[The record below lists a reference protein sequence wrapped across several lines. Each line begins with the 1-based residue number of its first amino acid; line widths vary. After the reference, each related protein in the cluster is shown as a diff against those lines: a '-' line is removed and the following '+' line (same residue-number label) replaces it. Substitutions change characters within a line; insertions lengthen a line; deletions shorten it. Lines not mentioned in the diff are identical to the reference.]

1 MPGPILVLNAGSSSL
16 KAAFFPEGEPE
27 RRVSASV
34 DRIGAS
40 HGPRSELTLKRD
52 GKKESI
58 PAKGKDVMS
67 ALEEILGA
75 FDVALEDLDAV
86 GHRIV
91 HGGPKHTAPAL
102 LNAAVLSDLE
112 KVAPL
117 DPDHLPAEIALVR
130 DLRKRAPR
138 LVQSA
143 SFDTAFHRTMPRVA
157 KLLPIPGKYE
167 RAGVHRYG
175 FHGLSYTYLVG
186 ELARLAGNDAAD
198 GRLVIA
204 HLGSGASL
212 AAIHRRE
219 SLDTTMGFTPT
230 AGIPMGTRTGS
241 IDPGVL
247 LHLLRTEKMSVD
259 ELDRFV
265 NHDAGLLA
273 VSGTSADMRDL
284 LASRAN
290 DARAADAVDLFCYEV
305 RKTVGA
311 FAAVLGG
318 VDTIVFSGGI
328 GEKSAPV
335 RAAVGEGLAWLGVNI
350 DADANEQNAD
360 VISTRASKIQV
371 RVIPTDEESVILR
384 ETLDVLAVR
393 KDAT

>member
-16 KAAFFPEGEPE
+16 KAALFPDGDPA

-34 DRIGAS
+34 DRIGKS
-40 HGPRSELTLKRD
+40 GSELTRKRD
-52 GKKESI
+52 GKKESH
-58 PAKGKDVMS
+58 PAKGRDAMG
-67 ALEEILGA
+67 ALDEILAA
-75 FDVALEDLDAV
+75 FEIALEDLVAV

-102 LNAAVLSDLE
+102 LTGHVLADLE

-130 DLRKRAPR
+130 ALAKRAPK

-157 KLLPIPGKYE
+157 KLLPIPSKYE
-167 RAGVHRYG
+167 RAGIHRYG

-186 ELARLAGNDAAD
+186 ELARLAGDEAAE
-198 GRLVIA
+198 GRVVMA

-212 AAIHRRE
+212 AAILRRE
-219 SLDTTMGFTPT
+219 SVDTTMGFTPT

-247 LHLLRTEKMSVD
+247 VHLLRTEKMSAD

-290 DARAADAVDLFCYEV
+290 DARAADAVDLFCYEI
-305 RKTVGA
+305 RKSIGA

-318 VDTIVFSGGI
+318 LDTLVFSGGI
-328 GEKSAPV
+328 GEKSAPI
-335 RAAVGEGLAWLGVNI
+335 RAAVGEGLAWLGVGI
-350 DADANEQNAD
+350 DAEANEKNAD
-360 VISTRASKIQV
+360 VVSTKASKVQV

-384 ETLDVLAVR
+384 ETTDVLAAA
-393 KDAT
+393 KG

>member
-1 MPGPILVLNAGSSSL
+1 MTGPIVVLNAGSSSL
-16 KAAFFPEGEPE
+16 KAALFPEGSPDK
-27 RRVSASV
+27 RVSASV
-34 DRIGAS
+34 DRIGKS
-40 HGPRSELTLKRD
+40 GSQLTLTRD
-52 GKKESI
+52 GKKSSH
-58 PAKGKDVMS
+58 PAKGRDAMG
-67 ALEEILGA
+67 ALDEILDA
-75 FDVALEDLDAV
+75 FDIALEDVTAV

-91 HGGPKHTAPAL
+91 HGGPKHGEPTEL
-102 LNAAVLSDLE
+102 TAAVLADLE

-117 DPDHLPAEIALVR
+117 DPDHLPAEIALAR
-130 DLRKRAPR
+130 ALKKRAPS
-138 LVQSA
+138 LFQSA
-143 SFDTAFHRTMPRVA
+143 SFDTTFHRTMPRVA

-186 ELARLAGNDAAD
+186 ELARLAGNDVAD

-219 SLDTTMGFTPT
+219 SVDTTMGFTPT

-247 LHLLRTEKMSVD
+247 LYLLRTEKMSVD

-284 LASRAN
+284 LASRAT

-318 VDTIVFSGGI
+318 VDTLVFSGGI

-335 RAAVGEGLAWLGVNI
+335 RAAVGEGLAWLGIDI
-350 DADANEQNAD
+350 DAAANEKNAD
-360 VISTRASKIQV
+360 VVSTRTSKVQV

-384 ETLDVLAVR
+384 ETIDVLAAR
-393 KDAT
+393 KG